1 MSEDKQQKTYRGRIA
16 PTPSGYLHEGHAST
30 FKVAW
35 NRARERNGDV
45 VYRND
50 DLDKLRCKSQ
60 FLQAAMQDLKSLT
73 INWDEGPDCGGEY
86 DPYNQSER
94 ADKYTAFLLKLANEG
109 FVYPCEKS
117 RKEIQAF
124 GNKARVGNEYL
135 FPQELRPVQK
145 KYEKA
150 EVDFNTNWR
159 FRTQWNEKVSF
170 VDGRKGKQSFEIGKD
185 FADFLVWRKDG
196 VASYELAT
204 VVDDHLMGITEIVR
218 GEDLLISSARQCKLF
233 DSLNWVR
240 PDFYHCELLVDI
252 SGKKLSKSER
262 NLPRLIL

>member
-35 NRARERNGDV
+35 NRARERDGDV

-86 DPYNQSER
+86 GPYNQSER

-117 RKEIQAF
+117 RKEIQEF

-145 KYEKA
+145 QHKKDQ
-150 EVDFNTNWR
+150 VFLNVNWR

-218 GEDLLISSARQCKLF
+218 GEDLLISSARQCLLF
-233 DSLNWVR
+233 DSLSLSR
-240 PDFYHCELLVDI
+240 IDLYHCELLHNEE
-252 SGKKLSKSER
+252 GCKLSKSER
-262 NLPRLIL
+262 NLPRLNL

>member
-1 MSEDKQQKTYRGRIA
+1 MSEDKEQKSYRGRIA

-30 FKVAW
+30 FKTAW
-35 NRARERNGDV
+35 RRARERDGCV
-45 VYRND
+45 IYRND
-50 DLDKLRCKSQ
+50 DLDKLRCSEE
-60 FLQAAMQDLKSLT
+60 FSRAAMDDLQGLK
-73 INWDEGPDCGGEY
+73 INWDEGPDCGGKY
-86 DPYNQSER
+86 GPYNQSER

-124 GNKARVGNEYL
+124 GNKATVGNEYL
-135 FPQELRPVQK
+135 FPQELRPSGK
-145 KYEKA
+145 KFTIDQ
-150 EVDFNTNWR
+150 VFLNTNWR
-159 FRTQWNEKVSF
+159 FRTQWDEKVSF

-185 FADFLVWRKDG
+185 IADFLVWRKDG

-218 GEDLLISSARQCKLF
+218 GEDLIISSARQCKLF
-233 DSLNWVR
+233 DALNWGR
-240 PDFYHCELLVDI
+240 PDFYHCELLVDMN
-252 SGKKLSKSER
+252 GKKLSKSER